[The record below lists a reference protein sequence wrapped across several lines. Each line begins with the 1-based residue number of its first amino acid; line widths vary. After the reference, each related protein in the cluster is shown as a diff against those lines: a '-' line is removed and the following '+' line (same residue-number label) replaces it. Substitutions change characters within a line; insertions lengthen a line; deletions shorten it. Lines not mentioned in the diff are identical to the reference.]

1 MLFIGGVKCH
11 VWHGRSSLLS
21 LVYLFAGL
29 LFLVDVFTYI
39 KNLIYIFCWEKSK
52 HIHNRLCL
60 LGTALLSR
68 MEKPLLTST
77 AHQICSRTQI

>member
-39 KNLIYIFCWEKSK
+39 KN
-52 HIHNRLCL
+52 
-60 LGTALLSR
+60 
-68 MEKPLLTST
+68 
-77 AHQICSRTQI
+77 

>member
-1 MLFIGGVKCH
+1 MLIYSDILFSLKGVLRVVYRGVKCH

-39 KNLIYIFCWEKSK
+39 KN
-52 HIHNRLCL
+52 
-60 LGTALLSR
+60 
-68 MEKPLLTST
+68 
-77 AHQICSRTQI
+77 

>member
-39 KNLIYIFCWEKSK
+39 KNLKYIYFVGKKANIF
-52 HIHNRLCL
+52 I
-60 LGTALLSR
+60 TDYVY
-68 MEKPLLTST
+68 
-77 AHQICSRTQI
+77 

>member
-1 MLFIGGVKCH
+1 MLIYSDILFSLKGVLHVVYRGVKCH

-39 KNLIYIFCWEKSK
+39 KNKIYIYFVGKK
-52 HIHNRLCL
+52 ANIFI
-60 LGTALLSR
+60 TDYVY
-68 MEKPLLTST
+68 
-77 AHQICSRTQI
+77 